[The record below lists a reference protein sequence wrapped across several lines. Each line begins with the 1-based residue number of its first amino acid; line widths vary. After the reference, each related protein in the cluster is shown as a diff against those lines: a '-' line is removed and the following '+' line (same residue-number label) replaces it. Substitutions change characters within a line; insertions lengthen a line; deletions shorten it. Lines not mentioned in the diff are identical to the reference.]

1 MLAHVVLVVVSPRQ
15 LPCLPLNGLLRQ
27 QIYDLSLHM
36 LQVGQHRP
44 AVKGDLG
51 KEEVDFAAAANAKVV
66 KDAEEYY
73 REHCYVCNVPSNAA

>member
-1 MLAHVVLVVVSPRQ
+1 MRL
-15 LPCLPLNGLLRQ
+15 LPLTCNSA
-27 QIYDLSLHM
+27 YV

-73 REHCYVCNVPSNAA
+73 RELLLCLHFLFTPWSASAVWQ